1 MVLCSKIDLNANLQV
16 RCRCTKLN
24 SHEKA
29 PCTHE
34 QLYTGVVPDVC
45 ARTAGKVQILHAP
58 DGLLVLSRNILALAE
73 VPARYERPFSE
84 DRLED
89 VLGGLSSEYILY
101 QDGQVG
107 RRTPRSPVISWI
119 RPIPAL
125 WDRHFIEFFLFW
137 KLLACSDYLIN
148 PALSLRDSGEKQ
160 SLFYNAL
167 HIFSR
172 KFIRIFWS
180 SV

>member
-1 MVLCSKIDLNANLQV
+1 MVLCSKIDLNSNLQV

-45 ARTAGKVQILHAP
+45 ARTAGKVQILRAP

-84 DRLED
+84 DPLED
-89 VLGGLSSEYILY
+89 VLGGLSWEYILY

-107 RRTPRSPVISWI
+107 RRTPRSPVISWTHTGVMKQTFYRVLSI
-119 RPIPAL
+119 LKAFGML
-125 WDRHFIEFFLFW
+125 WLPNQSCFILTWFRRKTITFLQ
-137 KLLACSDYLIN
+137 CSTYL
-148 PALSLRDSGEKQ
+148 
-160 SLFYNAL
+160 F
-167 HIFSR
+167 
-172 KFIRIFWS
+172 
-180 SV
+180 